1 MIFWE
6 DSVTRSQPGGVC
18 HNLLHNKLT
27 TLIYNQQLITA
38 LYYITHNVTS
48 LVIERVG
55 GSLERIGS
63 FLLKRIGRRSCW
75 SRSRSL
81 GLHLI
86 IEVDCLISSRL
97 LALLSHHLHLMLH
110 LLVTFLIAPVV
121 NLLVSEPGSLSSVT
135 LLKQLLKGDRK

>member
-86 IEVDCLISSRL
+86 IEIDCLISSRL
-97 LALLSHHLHLMLH
+97 LALLSHHLHLVLDP
-110 LLVTFLIAPVV
+110 LVSFLVAPIV